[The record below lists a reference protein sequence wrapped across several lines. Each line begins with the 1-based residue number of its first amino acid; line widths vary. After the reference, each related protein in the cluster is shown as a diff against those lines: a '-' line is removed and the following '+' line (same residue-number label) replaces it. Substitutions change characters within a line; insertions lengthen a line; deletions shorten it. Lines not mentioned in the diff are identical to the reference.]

1 MALGPPRRVFGRA
14 RGLEALRGEIWP
26 RSENV
31 KKGVLG
37 LTDKN
42 GTGTRISPCK
52 EMSTF

>member
-1 MALGPPRRVFGRA
+1 MAWGPPRRASGRA
-14 RGLEALRGEIWP
+14 MALEALRREIWP
-26 RSENV
+26 SGGNV